1 MTIDKAYE
9 IAVRELCKL
18 SERPFDEFD
27 EAAGVLGN
35 IADQLPEPESE
46 E

>member
-1 MTIDKAYE
+1 MTIDEAYE

-27 EAAGVLGN
+27 EAAGILGN
-35 IADQLPEPESE
+35 IADKRDETE
-46 E
+46 EAE